1 MLEAS
6 LEGLIKVFVWPNFSL
21 MIMSAII
28 GMIIGFIPG
37 IGGNFMLA
45 ILIPF
50 VFGMDPFA
58 AIALLLGGHAVTHTG
73 GAITS
78 ILFNTPGNGP
88 NAATCFDGFPMAKKG
103 EAGRALGIAMTASSL
118 GGIFGAIVMLAL
130 IPVVRPIVM
139 AFGPPEFFMMV
150 MVGIAAIAFLG
161 GKSPAKGMAM
171 GALGLLLSM
180 VGQDPSTGVV
190 RFGFGSLYLWDGINQ
205 IVVVIGIFAVGEM
218 INMARQGGSIADQM
232 TDVKV
237 TGGVMTGVFDV
248 FRNWWLML
256 RCSVIGVIIGMVPGL
271 GGEAAGFFAY
281 GHAVQTS
288 KTPDKFGTGMI
299 EGLVAPESAHNSKE
313 GGALIPTIAFG
324 VPGSS
329 GMAILLG
336 AFLVLGITP
345 GPKMLTEHLGLV
357 FNMAW
362 TVAVANIFGAVLGLA
377 TARHMAKLTYI
388 RNSIIVPLVLLFG
401 VLGGYEA
408 HNNIMD
414 VVVVMVFGVMGYYMS
429 KHSYPKAPLIL
440 GLVLGRLAEVNLNM
454 AYDLYGLG
462 FLFRPITF
470 VLFLIFLFTIFAP
483 LVKSIIAMRKGGAAN
498 AGAA

>member
-1 MLEAS
+1 MQ
-6 LEGLIKVFVWPNFSL
+6 GLLNVFVWPNFGL
-21 MIMSAII
+21 MALSAII

-45 ILIPF
+45 IMIPF
-50 VFGMDPFA
+50 VFGMEPFA

-88 NAATCFDGFPMAKKG
+88 NAATCFDGFPLAKKG

-118 GGIFGAIVMLAL
+118 GGIFGAIVMLLL

-150 MVGIAAIAFLG
+150 MVGIACIAFLG
-161 GKSPAKGMAM
+161 GKTPAKGLAM

-190 RFGFGSLYLWDGINQ
+190 RYGFGTLYLWDGVSQ
-205 IVVVIGIFAVGEM
+205 ILVVIGIFAVGEM
-218 INMARQGGSIADQM
+218 IHLAQQGGSIADQM
-232 TDVKV
+232 SEVKV
-237 TGGVMTGVFDV
+237 TGGVMTGVIDV
-248 FRNWWLML
+248 FKNWWLMV
-256 RCSVIGVIIGMVPGL
+256 RCSSIGVLVGMIPGL

-288 KTPDKFGTGMI
+288 KNPEKFGTGAI

-313 GGALIPTIAFG
+313 GGSLIPTIAFG

-336 AFLVLGITP
+336 AFLVLGIAP
-345 GPKMLTEHLGLV
+345 GPKMLSEHLDLV

-362 TVAVANIFGAVLGLA
+362 TVAVANIFGAALGLA
-377 TARHMAKLTYI
+377 TARHMAKLTCI

-408 HNNIMD
+408 HNSITD
-414 VVVVMVFGVMGYYMS
+414 ILVVMVFGVMGYYMS
-429 KHSYPKAPLIL
+429 KYGYPKAPLIL
-440 GLVLGRLAEVNLNM
+440 GLVLGRLAEINLNM
-454 AYDLYGLG
+454 AYDLYGLA
-462 FLFRPITF
+462 FLLRPITL
-470 VLFLIFLFTIFAP
+470 VLFIIFLATILSP
-483 LVKSIIAMRKGGAAN
+483 LIKSVLALRKGGSAD